1 MAPVRRGRRS
11 VMHEGHGHSSKMPNM
26 HKINDMHHKNNLS
39 RLSERGSE
47 LEEARKRGLST
58 ELPPDRESSMRL
70 SMFGND
76 LQKELRGRLATG
88 SLPAPPP
95 PNAAAPPLVAAPPP
109 VPALAAA
116 TAPAEGKAPSRA
128 VPPPP
133 AGRPKGEVVDAKLA
147 HQNNKTKASAL
158 LQAPPPPRRRRRPSA
173 QKAWQKARPGRSR
186 FRAWSARATHHHHQ
200 RRDQRRRGR
209 VKNNN
214 CRRPLPCPRRRT
226 WSRCRRLQRR
236 TLARDHRRKSQPQP
250 QKQPQPQPPQR
261 RAFP

>member
-95 PNAAAPPLVAAPPP
+95 PNAAAPPLLAAPPP

-158 LQAPPPPRRRRRPSA
+158 LQAPPPPPPPPPHRKKTPGAVALPGMERPSNP
-173 QKAWQKARPGRSR
+173 QPS
-186 FRAWSARATHHHHQ
+186 TTTHHHQ